1 MNSEEFKN
9 TILPL
14 SNKLFAFAFRI
25 LKRREEAED
34 AIQEVFL
41 KLWKLRNNLRKYRSL
56 EAFAMTVT
64 RNYCLDKIRTTHT
77 VLVEDNYYHNYPV
90 MVDDTADRK
99 LDLKDAVSHVKD
111 IINNLPE
118 QQRIVMH
125 LRDIEGHSYHE
136 ISGIVKENVNTLRV
150 SVSRARTKVREELNK
165 LYQNGYKENR
175 TSVAKIL

>member
-9 TILPL
+9 IVLPL
-14 SNKLFAFAFRI
+14 SNKLYSFAFRI

-41 KLWKLRNNLRKYRSL
+41 KLWKLRNKLKEYRSL

-77 VLVEDNYYHNYPV
+77 VSVEDNYYYNNPA
-90 MVDDTADRK
+90 MIDDTADRK
-99 LDLKDAVSHVKD
+99 LDMKDAVSHVKD

-118 QQRIVMH
+118 QQRMVIH
-125 LRDIEGHSYHE
+125 LRDIEGNSYHE
-136 ISGIVKENVNTLRV
+136 ISKIMKENVNTLRV

-165 LYQNGYKENR
+165 LYQNGSKENR
-175 TSVAKIL
+175 ISVTKIL

>member
-9 TILPL
+9 MVLPL
-14 SNKLFAFAFRI
+14 SNKLYPFAFRI

-41 KLWKLRNNLRKYRSL
+41 KLWKLRNKLKEYRSL

-77 VLVEDNYYHNYPV
+77 GSVEDNYYYNNPA
-90 MVDDTADRK
+90 MVDDTAERK
-99 LDLKDAVSHVKD
+99 LDMKDAVSHVKD

-118 QQRIVMH
+118 QQRMVIH
-125 LRDIEGHSYHE
+125 LRDIEGNSYHE
-136 ISGIVKENVNTLRV
+136 ISKIMKENVNTLRV

-165 LYQNGYKENR
+165 LYQNGSKENR
-175 TSVAKIL
+175 TSVTKIL

>member
-1 MNSEEFKN
+1 MNKEEFENKV
-9 TILPL
+9 LPL
-14 SNKLFAFAFRI
+14 NNRLYSFAFRI
-25 LKRREEAED
+25 LKRKEDAED

-41 KLWKLRNNLRKYRSL
+41 KLWKLRNKLEEYRSL

-77 VLVEDNYYHNYPV
+77 VLFEDNYYYNDPI
-90 MVDDTADRK
+90 MIDDTEDRK

-118 QQRIVMH
+118 QQRMVIH
-125 LRDIEGHSYHE
+125 LRDIEGNSYHE
-136 ISGIVKENVNTLRV
+136 ISEIMKENVNTLRV
-150 SVSRARTKVREELNK
+150 SVSRARTKIREELNK
-165 LYQNGYKENR
+165 LYQNGSKENR

>member
-9 TILPL
+9 KVLPL

-41 KLWKLRNNLRKYRSL
+41 KLWKLRNKLEEYRSL

-77 VLVEDNYYHNYPV
+77 VLVENNYYNDPV

-99 LDLKDAVSHVKD
+99 LDLQDAVSHVKD

-118 QQRIVMH
+118 QQRIVIH
-125 LRDIEGHSYHE
+125 LRDIEGNSYNE
-136 ISGIVKENVNTLRV
+136 ISKIMKENVNTLRV

-165 LYQNGYKENR
+165 LYQDGSKESR
-175 TSVAKIL
+175 TSFAKIL